1 MITMKKFCTA
11 AAGAL
16 LLLQLHSQAQT
27 TPSAKESITLTHG
40 AHRIGNRTD
49 ADMERWRSLRLGQF
63 IHWGLYAIPG
73 GEWKGKTYNG
83 AAEWIRSWKEM
94 PQADYDNLYKQFN
107 PVNYHPEQWAQQAKD
122 MGAGYMI
129 ITTKHH
135 DGFCLWP
142 SKYSRYTV
150 AAAPWKKD
158 IIGPMV
164 DAYNKKGIDVY
175 LYFSIIDW
183 NHPDWRA
190 SLKTPADS
198 IAYNRFKV
206 FVKNQLQELLV
217 KYPTVKG
224 FWFDGTWDDSWKN
237 DGAFS
242 DELEQYL
249 QKIHPGLIIGS
260 RLRADEKGARHFD
273 TNGRLMGDYE
283 QGWERKLP
291 EKFADI
297 HGNDW
302 EGVMTIPENQWG
314 YNAKWAGHIKTS
326 NELIEMLVKSTS
338 LGGNFVINFG
348 PKSDGTFRAEEVQRM
363 QEIGQWMTINGNAIR
378 SGGYAGFE
386 KQDWGYYIRKG
397 ATDSVFMV
405 VCNVPVSGQL
415 RVKLPAAT
423 TLSQASLLENPAQP
437 LTKEVIGRNEY
448 FIHLN
453 ATSSPTPVVILLQTN
468 RSNSRD
474 NGHFEKAKT

>member
-1 MITMKKFCTA
+1 MKKYCIA
-11 AAGAL
+11 AAL
-16 LLLQLHSQAQT
+16 LITQLYSSAQD
-27 TPSAKESITLTHG
+27 KESIALQHG
-40 AHRIGNRTD
+40 AHRTGNRTD
-49 ADMERWRSLRLGQF
+49 ADMARWRSLRLGQF

-73 GEWKGKTYNG
+73 GEWNGKTYNG

-94 PQADYDNLYKQFN
+94 PHADYDNLYKQFN
-107 PVNYHPEQWAQQAKD
+107 PVNYHPGQWAQYAKE
-122 MGAGYMI
+122 MGAKYMI

-142 SKYSRYTV
+142 SKYTRYTV
-150 AAAPWKKD
+150 AASPYKKD

-164 DAYNKKGIDVY
+164 EAYNKKGIDVY

-183 NHPDWRA
+183 NHPDWRT

-198 IAYNRFKV
+198 IAYGRFKV
-206 FVKNQLQELLV
+206 FVKNQLRELLTR
-217 KYPTVKG
+217 YPTVKG

-249 QKIHPGLIIGS
+249 QQLHPGLIIGS

-273 TNGRLMGDYE
+273 SNNHLMGDYE

-291 EKFADI
+291 EKYADI

-314 YNAKWAGHIKTS
+314 YCAKWTGHIKSS
-326 NELIEMLVKSTS
+326 NELIEMLARSTS

-348 PKSDGTFRAEEVQRM
+348 PKPDGTFRSEEIQRM
-363 QEIGQWMTINGNAIR
+363 QETGNWMKVNGTAIYD
-378 SGGYAGFE
+378 GGYAGFD
-386 KQDWGYYIRKG
+386 KQDWGYYIRKNG
-397 ATDSVFMV
+397 TDSVYMV
-405 VCNVPVSGQL
+405 VCNVPVSGNL
-415 RVKLPAAT
+415 RVKLPPRTA
-423 TLSQASLLENPAQP
+423 LLKASPLVQP
-437 LTKEVIGRNEY
+437 SAEITPEVIGKNEY
-448 FIHLN
+448 FIQVGN
-453 ATSSPTPVVILLQTN
+453 APRTAPFVILLQT
-468 RSNSRD
+468 RAGAE
-474 NGHFEKAKT
+474 NGTYEKART

>member
-1 MITMKKFCTA
+1 MKKYFIA
-11 AAGAL
+11 AL
-16 LLLQLHSQAQT
+16 LIAQLHSSAQSN
-27 TPSAKESITLTHG
+27 PAKDTVTLQHG
-40 AHRIGNRTD
+40 AHRSGNRTD
-49 ADMERWRSLRLGQF
+49 ADMARWRSLRLGQF
-63 IHWGLYAIPG
+63 IHWGLYAITG
-73 GEWKGKTYNG
+73 GEWNGKTYNG

-94 PQADYDNLYKQFN
+94 PHADYDNLYKQFN
-107 PVNYHPEQWAQQAKD
+107 PVNYHPEQWAQYAKD

-142 SKYSRYTV
+142 SKYTRYTV
-150 AAAPWKKD
+150 ASSPYKKD

-183 NHPDWRA
+183 NHLDWRA

-206 FVKNQLQELLV
+206 FVKNQLKELLV
-217 KYPTVKG
+217 KYPTIKG

-249 QKIHPGLIIGS
+249 QQLHPGLIIGS

-273 TNGRLMGDYE
+273 SNNHLMGDYE

-291 EKFADI
+291 EKYADI

-314 YNAKWAGHIKTS
+314 YCAKWAGHIKSS

-348 PKSDGTFRAEEVQRM
+348 PKADGTFRSEETQRM
-363 QEIGQWMTINGNAIR
+363 QETGDWMKINGAAVYG
-378 SGGYAGFE
+378 GGYAGFD
-386 KQDWGYYIRKG
+386 KQDWGYYIRKNG
-397 ATDSVFMV
+397 TDSVYMV
-405 VCNVPVSGQL
+405 VCNVPVSGNL
-415 RVKLPAAT
+415 RVKLPART
-423 TLSQASLLENPAQP
+423 TLLKASPVAQP
-437 LTKEVIGRNEY
+437 AAAITPEVIGKNEY
-448 FIHLN
+448 FIQVGN
-453 ATSSPTPVVILLQTN
+453 APHAAPFVILLQT
-468 RSNSRD
+468 SNAGAE
-474 NGHFEKAKT
+474 NGLFEKAKT

>member
-1 MITMKKFCTA
+1 MNMKKLCTA

-16 LLLQLHSQAQT
+16 LLLQLHSLAQT
-27 TPSAKESITLTHG
+27 TAKDSITLQHG

-49 ADMERWRSLRLGQF
+49 AGMARWRSLRLGQF

-94 PQADYDNLYKQFN
+94 PQAEYDNLYKQFN
-107 PVNYHPEQWAQQAKD
+107 PVNYQPEQWALQAKN
-122 MGAGYMI
+122 MGAKYMI

-150 AAAPWKKD
+150 ASSPWKKD

-164 DAYNKKGIDVY
+164 DAYNKNGIDVY

-190 SLKTPADS
+190 SPKTPADS
-198 IAYNRFKV
+198 IAYGRFKV
-206 FVKNQLQELLV
+206 LVKNQLQELLT
-217 KYPTVKG
+217 KYPTIKG

-273 TNGRLMGDYE
+273 SNGRLMGDYE

-291 EKFADI
+291 EKIADI

-314 YNAKWAGHIKTS
+314 YNARWAGHIKS
-326 NELIEMLVKSTS
+326 ANELIEMLVKSTS
-338 LGGNFVINFG
+338 LAGNFVINFG
-348 PKSDGTFRAEEVQRM
+348 PKSDGTFRTEEVQRM
-363 QEIGQWMTINGNAIR
+363 QEIGQWMKVNGAAIYN
-378 SGGYAGFE
+378 GGYAGFE
-386 KQDWGYYIRKG
+386 KQDWGYYIRKNG
-397 ATDSVFMV
+397 TDSVFMV
-405 VCNVPVSGQL
+405 VCNVPVSGDL
-415 RVKLPAAT
+415 RVKLPQQTTLTHAAT
-423 TLSQASLLENPAQP
+423 LENPAQAITP
-437 LTKEVIGRNEY
+437 EVTGKNEY
-448 FIHLN
+448 FLRLETKNFH
-453 ATSSPTPVVILLQTN
+453 TPVVILLQT
-468 RSNSRD
+468 SRNTGND
-474 NGHFEKAKT
+474 NGRFEKAKT

>member
-1 MITMKKFCTA
+1 MKKYCIA
-11 AAGAL
+11 VAL
-16 LLLQLHSQAQT
+16 LIAQLYSSAQEKDTIALQ
-27 TPSAKESITLTHG
+27 HG
-40 AHRIGNRTD
+40 AHRSGNRTD
-49 ADMERWRSLRLGQF
+49 ADMARWRTLRLGQF
-63 IHWGLYAIPG
+63 IHWGVYAITG

-94 PQADYDNLYKQFN
+94 PHADYDNLYKQFN
-107 PVNYHPEQWAQQAKD
+107 PVNYNPEQWAQYAKG
-122 MGAGYMI
+122 MGAKYMI

-142 SKYSRYTV
+142 SKYTRYTI
-150 AAAPWKKD
+150 ASSPYRKD

-164 DAYNKKGIDVY
+164 DAYNKEGIDVY

-183 NHPDWRA
+183 NHPDWRT

-198 IAYNRFKV
+198 VAYGRFKI
-206 FVKNQLQELLV
+206 FVKNQLQELLTR
-217 KYPTVKG
+217 YPTVKG

-249 QKIHPGLIIGS
+249 QQLHPGLIIGS

-273 TNGRLMGDYE
+273 SNNHLMGDYE

-291 EKFADI
+291 EKYADV

-314 YNAKWAGHIKTS
+314 YCAKWAGHIKSS
-326 NELIEMLVKSTS
+326 NELIEMLARSTS

-348 PKSDGTFRAEEVQRM
+348 PKPDGTFRSEEIQRM
-363 QEIGQWMTINGNAIR
+363 QETGSWMKINGNAIYG
-378 SGGYAGFE
+378 GGYAGFD
-386 KQDWGYYIRKG
+386 KQDWGYYIRKAG
-397 ATDSVFMV
+397 TDSVFMV
-405 VCNVPVSGQL
+405 VCNVPVSGNL
-415 RVKLPAAT
+415 RVKLPPHT
-423 TLSQASLLENPAQP
+423 TLLKASPLAQP
-437 LTKEVIGRNEY
+437 SAEITPEMIGKNEY
-448 FIHLN
+448 FIQVGN
-453 ATSSPTPVVILLQTN
+453 APRTAPFVILLQT
-468 RSNSRD
+468 STGAE
-474 NGHFEKAKT
+474 NGSFEKART

>member
-1 MITMKKFCTA
+1 MA
-11 AAGAL
+11 AAAVL
-16 LLLQLHSQAQT
+16 LLVQLHSNAQSS
-27 TPSAKESITLTHG
+27 PNKDSIPLQHG
-40 AHRIGNRTD
+40 AHRSGNRTD
-49 ADMERWRSLRLGQF
+49 ADMARWRSLRFGQF
-63 IHWGLYAIPG
+63 VHWGLYAIAG
-73 GEWKGKTYNG
+73 GEWNGKIYNG

-94 PQADYDNLYKQFN
+94 PTAVYDQLYKQFN

-142 SKYSRYTV
+142 SKYTRYTV
-150 AAAPWKKD
+150 AASPYKKD

-164 DAYNKKGIDVY
+164 EAYNKKGIDVY

-183 NHPDWRA
+183 NHPDWRT

-198 IAYNRFKV
+198 AAYKRFKV
-206 FVKNQLQELLV
+206 FVKNQLTELLV

-249 QKIHPGLIIGS
+249 QKLHPGLIIGS
-260 RLRADEKGARHFD
+260 RLRADERGARHFD
-273 TNGRLMGDYE
+273 SNNHLMGDYE

-291 EKFADI
+291 EQPADV

-314 YNAKWAGHIKTS
+314 YHAHWLGHIKSS

-338 LGGNFVINFG
+338 LGGNFVLNFG
-348 PKSDGTFRAEEVQRM
+348 PKADGTFRSEEVQRM
-363 QEIGQWMTINGNAIR
+363 QEIGNWMKVNGSAVYGA
-378 SGGYAGFE
+378 SEAGLG
-386 KQDWGYYIRKG
+386 KPDWGYYTRRG
-397 ATDSVFMV
+397 DSVFMV
-405 VCNVPVSGQL
+405 VFNVPVSGNL
-415 RVKLPAAT
+415 RVKLPAKT
-423 TLSQASLLENPAQP
+423 TLAEASASGQP
-437 LTKEVIGRNEY
+437 VTPELIGKNEY
-448 FIHLN
+448 FIPVGN
-453 ATSSPTPVVILLQTN
+453 APRHAPFVILLQT
-468 RSNSRD
+468 SRAAGAEG
-474 NGHFEKAKT
+474 GHFEKAKT